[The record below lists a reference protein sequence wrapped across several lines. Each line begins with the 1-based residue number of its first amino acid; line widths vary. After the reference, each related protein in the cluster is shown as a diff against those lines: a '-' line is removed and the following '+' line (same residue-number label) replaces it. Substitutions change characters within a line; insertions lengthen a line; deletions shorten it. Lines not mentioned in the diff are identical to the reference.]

1 MKQDLDSL
9 MEAAGLDALLVTG
22 SATHNPAMFYFTG
35 NVHVNHADLF
45 KLRGQ
50 SPVLFCNP
58 MEREEAAR
66 TGMAIRNLA
75 EYRYSELLKAHGGDP
90 VKATA
95 ERYQKIF
102 TDLGLTKG
110 RVSIYGKINA
120 AESFEVFNA
129 LQALMPEIKIV
140 GEMKDPVI
148 MLARETKD
156 AEELD
161 RTRRIGAVTA
171 EVVGNTADFLTA
183 HKAKD
188 GVLVKADGQP
198 LTIGDVKRKINLW
211 AIERGVENPHGV
223 IFAIGRDAGV
233 PHSSGN
239 PDDVLA
245 LGQTIVF
252 DIFLQEPGGGYHY
265 DFTRTWCLGSAPEK
279 EQALYDDVREVF
291 DRLMNEEL
299 EANMSFKALQD
310 RTCELFEEQ
319 GHATT
324 RQDPLI
330 EEGYVHSIG
339 HGLGLDIHELP
350 FARSEESILK
360 PGVIVTIEPGLY
372 YPSQGMGCRIEDTVY
387 IHEDGSIEVLA
398 DFPHDLVLEIESE

>member
-35 NVHVNHADLF
+35 SVHVNHAELI

-50 SPVLFCNP
+50 APVLFCNP

-66 TGMAIRNLA
+66 TGMSTRNLA
-75 EYRYSELLKAHGGDP
+75 EYRYPELLKAAGGDP
-90 VKATA
+90 VRATA
-95 ERYQKIF
+95 VRYQKIF

-110 RVSIYGKINA
+110 RVSIYGKIDA
-120 AESFEVFNA
+120 AESYEVFTA
-129 LQALMPEIKIV
+129 LQALMPGIEIV

-156 AEELD
+156 GQELA
-161 RTRRIGAVTA
+161 RTRRMGAVTA
-171 EVVGNTADFLTA
+171 EVVGKTADFLTS

-188 GVLVKADGQP
+188 GVLVKANGQP
-198 LTIGDVKRKINLW
+198 LTIGDVKRKIDLW

-233 PHSSGN
+233 PHSNGN
-239 PDDVLA
+239 PEDVLA

-265 DFTRTWCLGSAPEK
+265 DFTRTWCLGYAPEK

-299 EANMSFKALQD
+299 EANMAFKALQD
-310 RTCELFEEQ
+310 RTNELFEEQ

-339 HGLGLDIHELP
+339 HGIGLDIHELP
-350 FARSEESILK
+350 FARLESSVLK

-398 DFPHDLVLEIESE
+398 DFPHDLVLEIDSE